1 MSNDSANFPMG
12 LPEVEHRRYGRIL
25 LSVVVAGL
33 LFLGGQG
40 ARWWQEQSRLKHL
53 DAALNEVYQRALAGD
68 PGRSPYGRLQFELG
82 KLRAGAAQNL
92 DLLELLAALSRRAPA
107 GVRVESVSMSGLSGT
122 VVGVA
127 ASRAEFDRYQAGLA
141 AESSFSFS
149 VRHVGPLAQPVRFEL
164 AVKARDRTAPPRED
178 F

>member
-1 MSNDSANFPMG
+1 MSTDSSNMPTG
-12 LPEVEHRRYGRIL
+12 LPESEHRRYGRIL
-25 LSVVVAGL
+25 LTVLAAGV

-40 ARWWQEQSRLKHL
+40 ARWWQEQARLGHL
-53 DAALNEVYQRALAGD
+53 DATLDAVYQRALGGV

-82 KLRAGAAQNL
+82 KLRAGSAQQL

-107 GVRVESVSMSGLSGT
+107 GVRVESVSMNGRSGV

-127 ASRAEFDRYQAGLA
+127 STRAEFERYQAGLA

-149 VRHVGPLAQPVRFEL
+149 SNRVSPGAEPVRFEL
-164 AVKARDRTAPPRED
+164 AVKARDRTAPPQED